1 MNIVTCDRGVGRDHR
16 LFGRRTVTRFCHSP
30 FNIVYFSL
38 LEWKN
43 YKIGE
48 NNREICCLNNSQ
60 LDISFTVSVVIGEQ
74 CVSSSLN

>member
-1 MNIVTCDRGVGRDHR
+1 MIEELAGEHR
-16 LFGRRTVTRFCHSP
+16 LFGRRDCDKIFVTVPLTL
-30 FNIVYFSL
+30 VYFSL